1 MNTSVAVLVA
11 TAIMGSLLFASV
23 YIGLH
28 YSKKSAKKLKESREK
43 ELNSK
48 DK

>member
-1 MNTSVAVLVA
+1 MDTSTVVMVVVI
-11 TAIMGSLLFASV
+11 IMGILLFASV

-28 YSKKSAKKLKESREK
+28 YSKKSAEKLRDLRKK

-48 DK
+48 EK

>member
-1 MNTSVAVLVA
+1 MNTSVAVLIA
-11 TAIMGSLLFASV
+11 AAIMGLLLFASV

-28 YSKKSAKKLKESREK
+28 YSKKSAKKLRELREK

-48 DK
+48 EK